1 MTHHSVDA
9 ATLRR
14 AINLLERT
22 WVGVAD
28 QDDLFRVIAVLR
40 GALATPLNHDRVAA
54 VIPSAQ
60 RVSS

>member
-9 ATLRR
+9 ATIRR
-14 AINLLERT
+14 TLKLLERT

-28 QDDLFRVIAVLR
+28 QDDLFRTVASLR
-40 GALATPLNHDRVAA
+40 SALATPLNSDRTAA